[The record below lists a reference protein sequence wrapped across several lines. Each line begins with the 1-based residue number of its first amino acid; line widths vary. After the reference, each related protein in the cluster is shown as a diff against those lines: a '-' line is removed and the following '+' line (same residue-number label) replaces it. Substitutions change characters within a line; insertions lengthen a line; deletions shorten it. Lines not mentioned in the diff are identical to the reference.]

1 MRSMD
6 KAEDDRQTVM
16 EDWRA
21 KAQKIPLIG
30 RFFDKR
36 PKVAV
41 LRLSGVIRDGGR
53 KPSISHTRYAEVIDK
68 AFDKA
73 DKAVALVI
81 NCPGGTPAQT
91 SLIASHIRRKAEEKE
106 IPVLAFVEDVAASGG
121 YWLACAADEI
131 YAQPT
136 SIIGSVGVVTAS
148 FGFDELIKNYGVERR
163 VYTAGDEKAF
173 LDPFLP
179 EDEKDVKRL
188 KTLQKDMHEEFKSWV
203 KQRRG
208 ERLNGTDKT
217 LFEGQFW
224 TAGTAIEKG
233 FADETGDVYTT
244 CYEKFGKDIKFA
256 DFSPDKKLLPSL
268 LPFTGQINLA
278 DDLAGTIADR
288 TFWSRFGL

>member
-1 MRSMD
+1 M
-6 KAEDDRQTVM
+6 EDDKNSF
-16 EDWRA
+16 DDLRA

-53 KPSISHTRYAEVIDK
+53 KPSISHTRYADAIDK

-136 SIIGSVGVVTAS
+136 SIIGSVGVVSAG
-148 FGFDELIKNYGVERR
+148 FGFDEFIKNYGVERR

-179 EDEKDVKRL
+179 EDKKDVERL
-188 KTLQKDMHEEFKSWV
+188 KALQKDMHKEFKSWV
-203 KQRRG
+203 KERRG
-208 ERLNGTDKT
+208 DKLNGTDKA

-224 TAGTAIEKG
+224 TANIALDKG
-233 FADETGDVYTT
+233 FADDIGDVYST
-244 CYEKFGKDIKFA
+244 CREKFGKDIKFA
-256 DFSPDKKLLPSL
+256 DYTPDKRSMIAHLL
-268 LPFTGQINLA
+268 FGGQAANSSFA
-278 DDLAGTIADR
+278 DDLLGMAQDHAA
-288 TFWSRFGL
+288 WSRFGL